1 MLDFNHPTSYISSH
15 NEMKKTST
23 SITSPGVHMLSYISA
38 IRALGDENRL
48 RILMALRMRP
58 LCVCEITTLLGLAAS
73 TTSKHLFILRQAR
86 LIESIKN
93 GRWVYYRLP
102 QDPTDCVRDA
112 LALTIRELA
121 DCPQIAQDEA
131 ALPGISHNTSIHEFF
146 KQKHIPVPADQA
158 DDTED
163 DAAQT
168 AGTPA

>member
-1 MLDFNHPTSYISSH
+1 MLDFSSLASYISLH
-15 NEMKKTST
+15 NEMKRTST
-23 SITSPGVHMLSYISA
+23 SISYGVHMLSYISA
-38 IRALGDENRL
+38 IRALGDDNRL
-48 RILMALRMRP
+48 RILMALRLRP

-102 QDPTDCVRDA
+102 QNPTDCVRDA
-112 LALTIRELA
+112 LELTIRELA
-121 DCPQIAQDEA
+121 DCPQIAQDAA

-163 DAAQT
+163 DTAQT
-168 AGTPA
+168 AGSPS

>member
-1 MLDFNHPTSYISSH
+1 MLDFSSLASYISPH
-15 NEMKKTST
+15 NEMKRTST
-23 SITSPGVHMLSYISA
+23 SISYGVHMLSYISA

-48 RILMALRMRP
+48 RILMALRLRP

-102 QDPTDCVRDA
+102 QNPTDCVRDA
-112 LALTIRELA
+112 LELTIRELA
-121 DCPQIAQDEA
+121 DCPQIAQDAA

-163 DAAQT
+163 DTAQT
-168 AGTPA
+168 AGSPS

>member
-1 MLDFNHPTSYISSH
+1 
-15 NEMKKTST
+15 
-23 SITSPGVHMLSYISA
+23 MLSYISV

-48 RILMALRMRP
+48 RIHMALRQRP

-102 QDPTDCVRDA
+102 QNPAPGVRDA
-112 LALTIRELA
+112 LALTIRELT
-121 DCPQIAQDEA
+121 DCPQILQDEA
-131 ALPGISHNTSIHEFF
+131 ALPGISHNTNIHEFF

-163 DAAQT
+163 ET
-168 AGTPA
+168 AETDGTPA

>member
-1 MLDFNHPTSYISSH
+1 MLDFRSLASYISPH
-15 NEMKKTST
+15 NEMKRTST
-23 SITSPGVHMLSYISA
+23 SISYGVHMLSYISA

-48 RILMALRMRP
+48 RILMALRLRP

-102 QDPTDCVRDA
+102 QNPTDCVRDA
-112 LALTIRELA
+112 LELTIRELA
-121 DCPQIAQDEA
+121 DCPQIAQDAA

-163 DAAQT
+163 DTAQT
-168 AGTPA
+168 AGSPS

>member
-1 MLDFNHPTSYISSH
+1 MLN
-15 NEMKKTST
+15 
-23 SITSPGVHMLSYISA
+23 YISA

-48 RILMALRMRP
+48 RILMALRLRP

-102 QDPTDCVRDA
+102 QNPEACVRDA
-112 LALTIRELA
+112 LELTIRELA

-131 ALPGISHNTSIHEFF
+131 ALPGISHNTSTHEFF
-146 KQKHIPVPADQA
+146 KQKHIPVPADQP

-168 AGTPA
+168 AGNPA

>member
-1 MLDFNHPTSYISSH
+1 MLTYTS
-15 NEMKKTST
+15 
-23 SITSPGVHMLSYISA
+23 V

-48 RILMALRMRP
+48 RILMALRQRP

-102 QDPTDCVRDA
+102 QSPAACVRDA

-121 DCPQIAQDEA
+121 DSPQILQDEA

-146 KQKHIPVPADQA
+146 RQKHIPVPADQT
-158 DDTED
+158 DDSED
-163 DAAQT
+163 DQAT
-168 AGTPA
+168 DTGTPT

>member
-1 MLDFNHPTSYISSH
+1 MLTY
-15 NEMKKTST
+15 
-23 SITSPGVHMLSYISA
+23 VSA

-48 RILMALRMRP
+48 RIVMALRHRP

-102 QDPTDCVRDA
+102 ENAGACVRDA

-121 DCPQIAQDEA
+121 DCPQIVQDDA
-131 ALPGISHNTSIHEFF
+131 TLTGISHNSNIHDFF
-146 KQKHIPVPADQA
+146 KQKHIPVPADQP
-158 DDTED
+158 DGSEEETEPS
-163 DAAQT
+163 
-168 AGTPA
+168 GSKP

>member
-1 MLDFNHPTSYISSH
+1 MLTYV
-15 NEMKKTST
+15 
-23 SITSPGVHMLSYISA
+23 SI

-48 RILMALRMRP
+48 RILMALRHRP

-102 QDPTDCVRDA
+102 TEPVACVRDA
-112 LALTIRELA
+112 LALTQREMT
-121 DCPQIAQDEA
+121 DCPQILQDDA
-131 ALPGISHNTSIHEFF
+131 TLPGISHNTNIHDFF

-158 DDTED
+158 DGSEEE
-163 DAAQT
+163 AAEILGNQ
-168 AGTPA
+168 P